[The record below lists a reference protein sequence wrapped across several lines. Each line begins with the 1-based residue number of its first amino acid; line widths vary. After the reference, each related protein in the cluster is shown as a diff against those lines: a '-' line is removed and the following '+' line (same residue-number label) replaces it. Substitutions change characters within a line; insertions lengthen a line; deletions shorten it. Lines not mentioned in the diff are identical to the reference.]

1 MLGCIFSPTQPIPLL
16 SNDWNNA
23 AIKVFNLTG
32 QMIVEKQNQNGKQFS
47 IDLSNQSA
55 GIYFVEVQTATG
67 IYRSKVVKE

>member
-1 MLGCIFSPTQPIPLL
+1 MQT
-16 SNDWNNA
+16 NA

-32 QMIVEKQNQNGKQFS
+32 QMIFEKQNQNGKQFS
-47 IDLSNQSA
+47 IDLSHQSA